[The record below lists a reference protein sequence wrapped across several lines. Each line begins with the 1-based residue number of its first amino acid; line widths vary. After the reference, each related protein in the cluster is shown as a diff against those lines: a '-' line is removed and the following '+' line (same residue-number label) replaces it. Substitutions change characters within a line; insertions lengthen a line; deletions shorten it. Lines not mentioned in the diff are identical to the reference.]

1 DDDVKEPEKSES
13 YIGVSKAKSI
23 ALSNAGIKAKDAK
36 ELKCTLDK
44 EDGIYEVEFKYNGYE
59 YEYDIDA
66 VTGKI
71 LKTEK
76 EKDDN

>member
-1 DDDVKEPEKSES
+1 M
-13 YIGVSKAKSI
+13 
-23 ALSNAGIKAKDAK
+23 KAKDAK

-71 LKTEK
+71 LMTEK

>member
-1 DDDVKEPEKSES
+1 
-13 YIGVSKAKSI
+13 
-23 ALSNAGIKAKDAK
+23 
-36 ELKCTLDK
+36 
-44 EDGIYEVEFKYNGYE
+44 VEFKYNGYE